1 MQARFISSQSAILRS
16 FSCLTLALNGKHGLW
31 AEVYVFRGLT
41 PHAVKIT
48 GGVTT
53 RLQPMEA
60 KNMVCLLSTKE

>member
-1 MQARFISSQSAILRS
+1 MEDMAYGLRFLYS
-16 FSCLTLALNGKHGLW
+16 G
-31 AEVYVFRGLT
+31 GLT